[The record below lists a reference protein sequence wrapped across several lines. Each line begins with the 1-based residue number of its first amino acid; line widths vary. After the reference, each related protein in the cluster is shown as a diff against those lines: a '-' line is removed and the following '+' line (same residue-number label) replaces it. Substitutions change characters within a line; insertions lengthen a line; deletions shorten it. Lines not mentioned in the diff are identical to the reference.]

1 MGGQRHPDGVATHPA
16 SVEQLQAFDLASAQL
31 AEFEAPVLLRRDS
44 SDRLFVAAFDGT
56 GNSQR
61 RDAPEN
67 HTNVASIHQQL
78 EARIAAD
85 EQAVGWSALGTGY
98 VEGVGTQGG
107 LDGTLDLISGRTYEA
122 RLEEMYL
129 QFVQQAKDWLDAD
142 PNADIRVAS
151 IGFSRGAEQA
161 AGFTRMVE
169 ERGIRNPENADVV
182 RGRDG
187 LIERIVFNGP
197 PLREPGSV
205 VQAIG
210 LFDPVGT
217 GVPRDHDRR
226 PASSVVSGFQLTA
239 EHERRNLFQGTRVA
253 DMGATFDGRFLNVL
267 VPGAHS
273 DVGGGYLQNGLSIR
287 SGNLMIDYLNGLSD
301 RPFLA
306 KRAEPEDPA
315 LNVIHRSEQHQVFYR
330 TSEFDRNGTR
340 VHQEELAP
348 PRLCRI
354 DCRDA
359 EPRNEAMAAG
369 LQWRPVAIAPV
380 PAAHASTHLPGDAG
394 PMVDR
399 LLEAARRD
407 DASAIDALSRDF
419 LGSAAG
425 QAWLAAGEQRLRQ
438 ELETGRAE
446 PEQHRSPVLELQR

>member
-56 GNSQR
+56 GSSQR

-85 EQAVGWSALGTGY
+85 ERAVGWSALGTGY

-107 LDGTLDLISGRTYEA
+107 LDGTLDLIRGRTYEA

-129 QFVQQAKDWLDAD
+129 QFVQQAKDWLDVD
-142 PNADIRVAS
+142 PKADIRLAS

-226 PASSVVSGFQLTA
+226 PAPSVVSGFQLTA

-253 DMGATFDGRFLNVL
+253 DMGATPDGRFLNVL

-287 SGNLMIDYLNGLSD
+287 SGNLMIDYLNGLGD

-354 DCRDA
+354 DCRAA

-369 LQWRPVAIAPV
+369 LPWRPAATASAPG
-380 PAAHASTHLPGDAG
+380 AAASAPRPGDAG
-394 PMVDR
+394 PMVDG

-438 ELETGRAE
+438 ELEAGRAE